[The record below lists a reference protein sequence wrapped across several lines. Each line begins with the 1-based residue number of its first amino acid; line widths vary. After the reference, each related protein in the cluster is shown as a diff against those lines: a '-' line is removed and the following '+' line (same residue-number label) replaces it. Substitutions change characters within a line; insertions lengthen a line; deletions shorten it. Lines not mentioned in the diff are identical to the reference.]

1 MADAA
6 VGVAEPSLS
15 VTASARLD
23 SLTGL
28 RGLTSTWIYVFHFF
42 TFRFVLESSG
52 GLTFVQLDR
61 PRFLTMAGNM
71 ALSSFFVLSGFVLTL
86 TTREG
91 TSLAN
96 FCAKRVGKLYPVYF
110 VTSALAIIAILL
122 IGMPI
127 SAENIVLHLG
137 LLQSWVP
144 YQEIYHGVNPVTWSL
159 STEAFFYVLFPL
171 SLFLLRRLSTRALG
185 IMLAVAVFLE
195 FALPLY
201 VMRYFT
207 VNPAGGGSDFLSS
220 DGTGGD
226 LVYWFTLAAPP
237 YRFIEFAV
245 GMICCLL
252 LRRGALP
259 FVRQRWAWLLVAVG
273 YLAGTFAPGP
283 WQRTAVGLVPLAVL
297 MVSLA
302 QADLAGRASF
312 LRHRF
317 FVRLGDL
324 SFGLYAIQLLVLLPS
339 YPFLLRW
346 LSSALNVPE
355 RTLEQAPWNI
365 TFVVAYFAVIVVLAM
380 PLHRYVEV
388 PAYNIA
394 KRLFRD
400 RPGSAMFVEAGAPER
415 TGR

>member
-1 MADAA
+1 MADGALR
-6 VGVAEPSLS
+6 VAEPSLS

-42 TFRFVLESSG
+42 TFRFVLESG
-52 GLTFVQLDR
+52 KLTFVQLDR

-96 FCAKRVGKLYPVYF
+96 FCAKRVGKLYPIYF

-127 SAENIVLHLG
+127 STENIVLHLG
-137 LLQSWVP
+137 MLQSWVP

-185 IMLAVAVFLE
+185 IMLVVAVFLE
-195 FALPLY
+195 FALPWY

-207 VNPAGGGSDFLSS
+207 VNPDGAGSAFLSS
-220 DGTGGD
+220 GGTGGD

-237 YRFIEFAV
+237 YRFLEFVV

-259 FVRQRWAWLLVAVG
+259 FVRQRWAWLFVAVG
-273 YLAGTFAPGP
+273 YLIGTYAPGY

-297 MVSLA
+297 LVSLA
-302 QADLAGRASF
+302 QADLAEHASF

-346 LSSALNVPE
+346 LSSTLDVPE
-355 RTLEQAPWNI
+355 RTLEHLPWNVA
-365 TFVVAYFAVIVVLAM
+365 FVLAYFGVIVLLAM

-388 PAYNIA
+388 PAYNVA
-394 KRLFRD
+394 RRFFRD
-400 RPGSAMFVEAGAPER
+400 RPGSAMFTESDVPAR
-415 TGR
+415 TGP